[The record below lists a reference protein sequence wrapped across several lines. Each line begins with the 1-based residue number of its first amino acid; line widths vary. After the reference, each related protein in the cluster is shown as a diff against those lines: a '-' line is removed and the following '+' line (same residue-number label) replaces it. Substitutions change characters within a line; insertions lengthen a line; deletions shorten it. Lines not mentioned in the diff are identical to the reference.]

1 MRSVYQYTPF
11 TASLSQARRK
21 ALYHALLTQN
31 QGGGQEL
38 RMETQNDSLDISQ
51 LKALAL
57 GLDDDL
63 VSEHMH
69 I

>member
-1 MRSVYQYTPF
+1 
-11 TASLSQARRK
+11 
-21 ALYHALLTQN
+21 
-31 QGGGQEL
+31 
-38 RMETQNDSLDISQ
+38 METQNDSLDISQ